1 MPNKLSANF
10 APLAGPEFLAKA
22 SGIVNA
28 LRNNADFPEP
38 WVAPVGTFNDLKKDF
53 GAYQDAFH
61 AAASGDRAHIAL
73 RNEARDHLTQRLKK
87 LATYLELMAD
97 GDTRKLMGTGY
108 DLHGETVRGSASQPL
123 SAPEGLAIKHGKLS
137 GQMVLR
143 AARLAGAV
151 SYEAAYVEGPP
162 NSDSAWVDAGTFA
175 GSSRIEVAGLTPG
188 KVYWFRLRGIN
199 GAGPGAWCDPVSLMV
214 I

>member
-1 MPNKLSANF
+1 MPGKLSTSF
-10 APLAGPEFLAKA
+10 TPLTGSDFLAKVG
-22 SGIVNA
+22 GIVNA

-38 WVAPVGTFNDLKKDF
+38 WVAPVGTLADLRKDF
-53 GAYQDAFH
+53 GEYQDAFH
-61 AAASGDRAHIAL
+61 AAASGDRAHIAQ
-73 RNEARDHLTQRLKK
+73 RNEARENLTQRLKK
-87 LATYLELMAD
+87 LASYLELVAD

-108 DLHGETVRGSASQPL
+108 DLRSETVRSSTHQPL
-123 SAPEGLAIKHGKLS
+123 AAPEGLTVKHGKLS

-143 AARLAGAV
+143 APRLAGAV
-151 SYEAAYVEGPP
+151 SYEAAYAEGSP
-162 NSDSAWVDAGTFA
+162 SGDSAWVDAGTFA

-199 GAGPGAWCDPVSLMV
+199 SAGPGAWCDPASLMV